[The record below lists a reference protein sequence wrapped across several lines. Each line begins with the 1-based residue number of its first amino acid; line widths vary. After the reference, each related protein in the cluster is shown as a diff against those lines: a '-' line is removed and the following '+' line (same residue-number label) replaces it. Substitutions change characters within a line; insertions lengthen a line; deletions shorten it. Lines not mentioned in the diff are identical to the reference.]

1 MSMSDFKTID
11 DQVEREFL
19 MSSAFILQNLKK
31 KTLTL
36 ICVLRYENRV
46 FPIGAKYKLFVWILI
61 LLSPCKKV
69 LLSVL
74 VRNKW
79 GHYNPPWFFSFTN
92 Y

>member
-31 KTLTL
+31 TLTL
-36 ICVLRYENRV
+36 IFVLRYENRV

-79 GHYNPPWFFSFTN
+79 GHYNLQWVFSFTN
-92 Y
+92 